1 MTKLDEPTLKNVRD
15 TSQKL
20 KEVRVHRASDFL
32 TDEEQKELRAVNL
45 KGRKA
50 RRKFDEID
58 AYVAEIMARFGWD
71 AYQAWGRGEITTE
84 KMNRL
89 LYAER
94 ARDKQK
100 DIPLIS
106 TIVSAVSSCV
116 KVEKGQPRPRGIKQA
131 GNLLKREF
139 KMAKGEF

>member
-1 MTKLDEPTLKNVRD
+1 MTKLDKPTLKNVRNN
-15 TSQKL
+15 SQKL
-20 KEVRVHRASDFL
+20 QEVRVRRASDFL
-32 TDEEQKELRAVNL
+32 TEEEQKELRAVNIQ
-45 KGRKA
+45 GRKA

-58 AYVAEIMARFGWD
+58 SYVAEIMARFGWD
-71 AYQAWGRGEITTE
+71 VYKAWGQGEITTE
-84 KMNRL
+84 RMNRL

-94 ARDKQK
+94 AREKQQEL
-100 DIPLIS
+100 PLIS

-116 KVEKGQPRPRGIKQA
+116 RVEKGQPKPKGIKQA

>member
-1 MTKLDEPTLKNVRD
+1 MTKLDETTLKNVRD

-45 KGRKA
+45 KGRKS

-58 AYVAEIMARFGWD
+58 AYVAEIIARFGWD
-71 AYQAWGRGEITTE
+71 VYKAWGKGEITTA

-89 LYAER
+89 LMAER

-100 DIPLIS
+100 EIPLIS
-106 TIVSAVSSCV
+106 AMVSAISSCV
-116 KVEKGQPRPRGIKQA
+116 RVEKGQPKPKGIKQA
-131 GNLLKREF
+131 GNLLKREL
-139 KMAKGEF
+139 KMAEGEF